1 MANPIPKHSSCGE
14 KTKINLSGVGKKK
27 FKETYFVCK
36 KQRHICK
43 DCCHVKAIK
52 MHKAISLR
60 MLTRKLLRLL

>member
-43 DCCHVKAIK
+43 DCCHVKGKKHAQSNIFENVNE
-52 MHKAISLR
+52 KATCCS
-60 MLTRKLLRLL
+60 

>member
-43 DCCHVKAIK
+43 DCCHVKGK
-52 MHKAISLR
+52 KKHKAISLR